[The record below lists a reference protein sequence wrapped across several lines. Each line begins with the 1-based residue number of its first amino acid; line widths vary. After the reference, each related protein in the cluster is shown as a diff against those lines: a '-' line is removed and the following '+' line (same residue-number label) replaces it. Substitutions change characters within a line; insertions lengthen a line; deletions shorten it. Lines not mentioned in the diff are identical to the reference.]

1 MQATHYLTYNL
12 YPLRVI
18 RLGSSYGE
26 VHVFLLY
33 FFESRL
39 SSQFSFSTGVSPVLS
54 LLPCIDLVSE
64 ADKGLP
70 DEGAIF
76 ETHDPTSTEKELVVA
91 SFICMQENCNIL
103 WHSRWHSTMFRWGT
117 LWLIDWGVHTHQA
130 FMELVY
136 QPSFSST
143 FP

>member
-1 MQATHYLTYNL
+1 MDQVT
-12 YPLRVI
+12 
-18 RLGSSYGE
+18 GE

-39 SSQFSFSTGVSPVLS
+39 SSQFSFSTGVSPLLS

-76 ETHDPTSTEKELVVA
+76 ETHDPTSTEKEP
-91 SFICMQENCNIL
+91 SGRFIHMYAGKLQY
-103 WHSRWHSTMFRWGT
+103 T
-117 LWLIDWGVHTHQA
+117 LTLEMAYYYVQMGNTLAD
-130 FMELVY
+130 
-136 QPSFSST
+136 
-143 FP
+143 